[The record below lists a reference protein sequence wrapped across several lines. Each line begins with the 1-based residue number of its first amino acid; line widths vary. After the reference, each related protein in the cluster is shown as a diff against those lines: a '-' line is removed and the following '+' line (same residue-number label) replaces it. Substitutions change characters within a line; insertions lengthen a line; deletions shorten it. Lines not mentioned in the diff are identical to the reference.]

1 MPFPDRDEAITAVPR
16 SIEAWEGVLAWAAM
30 RRFRLGVLAGI
41 AVFSLS
47 FGVAG
52 QTKGRGLKRPPPS
65 TAPKPSAAPAT
76 SAEPAKDTKEKE
88 ATPATKEAPATET
101 APSSDA
107 TTSGDDLGAPPPK
120 AGPEQKPGTQP
131 SPLTPGPGEFPSGA
145 PKPPPVQYDK
155 LLADIAALRSRV
167 AAVTTT
173 LFSSKLRVVVE
184 MDGDDARIASFK
196 VTLDDGIIYAA
207 PDRFSPGEA
216 KVVYEHAVA
225 SGHHYVGVEIERYDI
240 RNRQYRTYQ
249 TSKFAIVVPESKR
262 LETFFT
268 IEDDSDMAEDFPDGE
283 DGEYDLHVN
292 LRAMVLD

>member
-1 MPFPDRDEAITAVPR
+1 
-16 SIEAWEGVLAWAAM
+16 M
-30 RRFRLGVLAGI
+30 RRFRSGVLWGI
-41 AVFSLS
+41 AVLALSL
-47 FGVAG
+47 GAPA

-65 TAPKPSAAPAT
+65 TAPKSSAAPAT
-76 SAEPAKDTKEKE
+76 SAEPAKDAKEKE
-88 ATPATKEAPATET
+88 ATPAKETPASES
-101 APSSDA
+101 APSSDSA
-107 TTSGDDLGAPPPK
+107 TSGDDLGAPPPK
-120 AGPEQKPGTQP
+120 TTGEQKPGTQP

-184 MDGDDARIASFK
+184 MDGDDARVASFK
-196 VTLDDGIIYAA
+196 VTLDDGIIYGA
-207 PDRFSPGEA
+207 PDRFSPGEP

-225 SGHHYVGVEIERYDI
+225 SGHHVVGVEIERYDI
-240 RNRQYRTYQ
+240 RNRQYRTFQ

-262 LETFFT
+262 LETMFT
-268 IEDDSDMAEDFPDGE
+268 IEDDSDMAEDFPDGQ

-292 LRAMVLD
+292 LRATVLD